1 MTSSTVEATAAVK
14 SASPVE
20 TASAV
25 EAFAT
30 MEAAA
35 VESLTVEA
43 FTAESTAVETSAMKA
58 AIKATATVE
67 TAMEATIEAAVKAAI
82 KETVTIPEAKAPPG
96 PGADEGA
103 AVEPF
108 RAVVTVGSAG
118 IGIVVVI
125 SIGAGGRAVIDRR
138 WTVVNRPPESNA
150 EADVLGVRVRSRE
163 ETNTKKNAE

>member
-67 TAMEATIEAAVKAAI
+67 AAMEATIEATVKVAI
-82 KETVTIPEAKAPPG
+82 KKTIAVAEAKAPPG
-96 PGADEGA
+96 ASADEDA
-103 AVEPF
+103 AIEPF
-108 RAVVTVGSAG
+108 RAVISIGSAAVG
-118 IGIVVVI
+118 VI
-125 SIGAGGRAVIDRR
+125 AVIAIGAGGRAVI
-138 WTVVNRPPESNA
+138 NRASESNA
-150 EADVLGVRVRSRE
+150 EADVLGVCVRSRE
-163 ETNTKKNAE
+163 ETNTEKNTEQTEQS